1 MSAVPF
7 DRDSGYAGR
16 MRLMITILVI
26 ATLVLIDAAWY
37 RGYYVNEFALLIK
50 WASFKMFGH

>member
-1 MSAVPF
+1 
-7 DRDSGYAGR
+7 

-37 RGYYVNEFALLIK
+37 RGYYLNELALLIR
-50 WASFKMFGH
+50 WASFKMFGN

>member
-1 MSAVPF
+1 
-7 DRDSGYAGR
+7 

-37 RGYYVNEFALLIK
+37 RGYYLNEFALLIR
-50 WASFKMFGH
+50 WASFKMFGN